1 MTPWQFWTLNV
12 LSVLLAVLILTQ
24 YVLVQ
29 DLQKRNQLVVEM
41 QQKINAGRQQIA
53 AARQAEQILKVSA
66 IRVAQAAEKEP
77 ELKNLLKK
85 YNLNV
90 NLTDSA
96 APSSA
101 K

>member
-1 MTPWQFWTLNV
+1 MRPWQFWTLNV

-24 YVLVQ
+24 YFLVQ
-29 DLQKRNQLVVEM
+29 DVQKRNQEIVEM

-53 AARQAEQILKVSA
+53 TAKQAEQVLKVSA

-77 ELKNLLKK
+77 DLKNLLKK

-90 NLTDSA
+90 NLNET
-96 APSSA
+96 APASGQ
-101 K
+101 

>member
-1 MTPWQFWTLNV
+1 MRPWQFWTLNV

-24 YVLVQ
+24 YFLVQ
-29 DLQKRNQLVVEM
+29 NVQKRNQEIVEM

-53 AARQAEQILKVSA
+53 TAKQAEQVLKVSA

-77 ELKNLLKK
+77 DLKNLLKK

-90 NLTDSA
+90 NLNEN
-96 APSSA
+96 APSSGQ
-101 K
+101 